1 MAETKRK
8 AVSVAGSL
16 KTKETETGE
25 RQIVFVASSNGLDR
39 HYENVDVKS
48 LRLPVK
54 GGGEVVAKDI
64 GSDGAT
70 NVDIPLMLNHSFDV
84 TDVIGSVR
92 KAYMDGD
99 ELVFEAG
106 ISQRDI
112 AQDMLTLIDEGHLSN
127 AFSITMSD
135 YNYDSDTATISD
147 AEVIEVSLVFRG
159 ANKEARLLA
168 IKSLLGGKKVADEKS
183 KITADEAR
191 EISEK
196 FNEVLASL
204 VKDEEAS
211 TEEEQQ
217 EETPEQESKE
227 VEAEV
232 EAAPTEEEAKE
243 EEPAEEVS
251 EKDIEPEAS
260 EEPEAEAEE
269 EVEETEEQP
278 KEEKDEETMEKSI
291 AKENVVKSAPAQAV
305 KSNDYLESKEAL
317 KDFRAIVLK
326 NHRGSNEKIMKE
338 WQENLASKAISGDAI
353 LPARIEQIF
362 FKTWFDNEGILSTFR
377 QLNARAGAVYAMSAT
392 ENGTAKPHVKGA
404 EKVDQSI
411 EAARRDLKALG
422 IYKKLPIDLQDLF
435 DDETGELLAFRVEE
449 LAGRVAHAVA
459 VGAIVGGYINNGRGL
474 NPMATDLTNS
484 ADAEANPFAAAVA
497 SIVTSEATD
506 TELDKA
512 IRVLGAVKGD
522 RKVLIVPEGWRTKIA
537 LLKNA
542 NGYYLGDPEE
552 ILNAS
557 IFELSEMTG
566 SGFEMIAY
574 ARDSYVL
581 VGEANAQTRT
591 DFDLNYN
598 QDIMLV
604 ERYVGGSAQ
613 GYKTV
618 AGIAGEVS
626 A

>member
-1 MAETKRK
+1 MADEQKRK
-8 AVSVAGSL
+8 AVSVVGSL
-16 KTKETETGE
+16 KTKATDDGE

-48 LRLPVK
+48 LRLPIK
-54 GGGEVVAKDI
+54 GGGEIVAKDLPS
-64 GSDGAT
+64 GGAD
-70 NVDIPLMLNHSFDV
+70 NIDIPLMLNHSFDV

-92 KAYMDGD
+92 KAYLDGD

-106 ISQRDI
+106 ISKREI

-127 AFSITMSD
+127 AFSITMAD
-135 YNYDSDTATISD
+135 YDYDTDTNTIYD

-204 VKDEEAS
+204 VKDEEAD
-211 TEEEQQ
+211 TEEEQP

-227 VEAEV
+227 VEAEA
-232 EAAPTEEEAKE
+232 EAEPAA
-243 EEPAEEVS
+243 EEPAEEVA
-251 EKDIEPEAS
+251 EKDVVPAEA
-260 EEPEAEAEE
+260 EPEAEPEEQVEEAEE
-269 EVEETEEQP
+269 ETKE
-278 KEEKDEETMEKSI
+278 EEKDEEMEKSI
-291 AKENVVKSAPAQAV
+291 AKETIVKAQPAQAV
-305 KSNDYLESKEAL
+305 KSSSDYLKSKEAL
-317 KDFRAIVLK
+317 KDFRNIVLK
-326 NHRGSNEKIMKE
+326 NHRGSNDKIMKE
-338 WQENLASKAISGDAI
+338 WTENLSSKAITGDAV
-353 LPARIEQIF
+353 LPSRIEQIF
-362 FKTWFDNEGILSTFR
+362 FKTWVDNEGILGTFR
-377 QLNARAGAVYAMSAT
+377 QLGVRAGAVYAMLASQ
-392 ENGTAKPHVKGA
+392 NGTAQAHEKG
-404 EKVDQSI
+404 ENKVSQEL

-449 LAGRVAHAVA
+449 LAARVAHAIA
-459 VGAIVGGYINNGRGL
+459 VGAIIGGYSANGRGL
-474 NPMATDLTNS
+474 NAMAADLSAASTDDFS
-484 ADAEANPFAAAVA
+484 GAVA
-497 SIVTSEATD
+497 TVVTPEGTD
-506 TELDKA
+506 TALDKA

-522 RKVLIVPEGWRTKIA
+522 SKVLIVPEGWKTQIA

-557 IFELSEMTG
+557 IFELSEMDG
-566 SGFEMIAY
+566 SGYEMIAY
-574 ARDSYVL
+574 ARDSYVIA
-581 VGEANAQTRT
+581 GEANATTRT
-591 DFDLNYN
+591 DFDLNTN

-604 ERYVGGSAQ
+604 ERYVAGSAT

-618 AGIAGEVS
+618 AGIVDTS
-626 A
+626 ASS

>member
-1 MAETKRK
+1 MAETIRK

-54 GGGEVVAKDI
+54 GGGEIVAKDI

-92 KAYMDGD
+92 KAYMNGD

-106 ISQRDI
+106 MSQRDI

-135 YNYDSDTATISD
+135 FNYDSDTSTISD

-168 IKSLLGGKKVADEKS
+168 IKSLLGGKKVANEKS

-196 FNEVLASL
+196 FDDLLASL
-204 VKDEEAS
+204 VKDEEQEN
-211 TEEEQQ
+211 TEEEKQ
-217 EETPEQESKE
+217 EEPAEESKE

-232 EAAPTEEEAKE
+232 EAEPAEEEAK

-260 EEPEAEAEE
+260 GEPEAEPEE
-269 EVEETEEQP
+269 KVEETEEQP

-377 QLNARAGAVYAMSAT
+377 QLNARAGAVYAMNAT
-392 ENGTAKPHVKGA
+392 ENGTAKAHVKGE
-404 EKVDQSI
+404 EKVNQSI

-459 VGAIVGGYINNGRGL
+459 VGAIIGGYINNGRGL

-484 ADAEANPFAAAVA
+484 ADAATNPFAAAVA
-497 SIVTSEATD
+497 TIVKSEATD

-512 IRVLGAVKGD
+512 IRVLGAVKGE
-522 RKVLIVPEGWRTKIA
+522 RKVLVVPEGWRTKIA

-542 NGYYLGDPEE
+542 AGYYLGDPEE

-557 IFELSEMTG
+557 IFELSEMSG
-566 SGFEMIAY
+566 SGYEMIAY